1 MDSPHSRLQL
11 CAFFAALG
19 SLVKNLTWEVCNG
32 QSRAPSGAPAG
43 PLRPR
48 PGGPGWTERPL
59 RRVGALLFRTFSY
72 FFVLFRNGALDCQ
85 QCYKQAPCGRGG
97 CSSFPGSGSS
107 TYPDSPRERQPGLPG
122 GSGTG
127 DGGSHPDTYPG
138 GRGRRVY
145 GSSAGL
151 HAADNSGDEHCL
163 RCGALLAG
171 AIPSV
176 APLHACLWA
185 SSILIHPCTQVE
197 HTTTGESA
205 WDLLS
210 SRRFDIA
217 LVDVKLPGITGLDLS
232 WCYASSFSEGVT
244 VHDTIMIACTSEIDP
259 AALYEHATPVT
270 RGPSP
275 RRRRPAV
282 ACRLATRPPPAPL
295 LPRRRQRCFCALLPA
310 HTPLTPP
317 RAGMASRTC

>member
-1 MDSPHSRLQL
+1 MRPGVCSDPGCGSSHKAATPDCPEGAARGMEDHTLTRILVVEDDEFMAQALVSMLQTI
-11 CAFFAALG
+11 AETNTA
-19 SLVKNLTWEVCNG
+19 
-32 QSRAPSGAPAG
+32 SGAE
-43 PLRPR
+43 L
-48 PGGPGWTERPL
+48 
-59 RRVGALLFRTFSY
+59 
-72 FFVLFRNGALDCQ
+72 
-85 QCYKQAPCGRGG
+85 
-97 CSSFPGSGSS
+97 
-107 TYPDSPRERQPGLPG
+107 
-122 GSGTG
+122 
-127 DGGSHPDTYPG
+127 
-138 GRGRRVY
+138 
-145 GSSAGL
+145 
-151 HAADNSGDEHCL
+151 CL
-163 RCGALLAG
+163 QV
-171 AIPSV
+171 PSL

-185 SSILIHPCTQVE
+185 SSILTHPCARLQVE

-275 RRRRPAV
+275 RRRLPSRN
-282 ACRLATRPPPAPL
+282 ATVCRPP

>member
-1 MDSPHSRLQL
+1 MEDHTLTRILVVEDDEFMAQALVSMLQTI
-11 CAFFAALG
+11 AETNTA
-19 SLVKNLTWEVCNG
+19 
-32 QSRAPSGAPAG
+32 SGAE
-43 PLRPR
+43 L
-48 PGGPGWTERPL
+48 
-59 RRVGALLFRTFSY
+59 
-72 FFVLFRNGALDCQ
+72 
-85 QCYKQAPCGRGG
+85 
-97 CSSFPGSGSS
+97 
-107 TYPDSPRERQPGLPG
+107 
-122 GSGTG
+122 
-127 DGGSHPDTYPG
+127 
-138 GRGRRVY
+138 
-145 GSSAGL
+145 
-151 HAADNSGDEHCL
+151 CL
-163 RCGALLAG
+163 QV
-171 AIPSV
+171 PSL

-185 SSILIHPCTQVE
+185 SSILTHPCARLQVE

-295 LPRRRQRCFCALLPA
+295 SLAAVSGASVPCSLHTRRSP
-310 HTPLTPP
+310 PP

>member
-1 MDSPHSRLQL
+1 MN
-11 CAFFAALG
+11 
-19 SLVKNLTWEVCNG
+19 VTCN
-32 QSRAPSGAPAG
+32 QVSPSGPTAG
-43 PLRPR
+43 LLRPGVKLALAEAR
-48 PGGPGWTERPL
+48 HIRGQQPDCP
-59 RRVGALLFRTFSY
+59 VGAARGMEGHTVTRILVVEDDEFMAE
-72 FFVLFRNGALDCQ
+72 ALVSMLQ
-85 QCYKQAPCGRGG
+85 TIAE
-97 CSSFPGSGSS
+97 
-107 TYPDSPRERQPGLPG
+107 TN
-122 GSGTG
+122 T
-127 DGGSHPDTYPG
+127 
-138 GRGRRVY
+138 
-145 GSSAGL
+145 A
-151 HAADNSGDEHCL
+151 
-163 RCGALLAG
+163 AG
-171 AIPSV
+171 AELCLQVPSV
-176 APLHACLWA
+176 APLHACLWD
-185 SSILIHPCTQVE
+185 SSILTHLCARLQVE

-275 RRRRPAV
+275 RRRRRRRLPRRNAT
-282 ACRLATRPPPAPL
+282 ACRPA

-310 HTPLTPP
+310 HTPLPPP